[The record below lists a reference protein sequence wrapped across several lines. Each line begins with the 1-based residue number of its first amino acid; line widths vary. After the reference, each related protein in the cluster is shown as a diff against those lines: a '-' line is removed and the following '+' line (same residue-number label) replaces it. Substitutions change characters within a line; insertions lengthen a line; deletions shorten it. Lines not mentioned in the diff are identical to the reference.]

1 MHHYIGKYLQEYLD
15 EKERPGGD
23 VNTLDIVGL
32 NPAANDQ
39 ASSQEN
45 SLSTS
50 AQATTSLPVP
60 TPSSTDPPAAE
71 VKPPITSERTYSA
84 FLPKEN
90 LSAILSTAWEQQSQP
105 QKNFGVVTVTGPV
118 VNQISQQINGGQLLQ
133 QQQQNLPLVQGPMQT
148 SVTNKA
154 DVTEDLGLVMEQV
167 AQHATK
173 IDPQTGI
180 ISQPEQQVWPLTHF
194 LSFSFLYKIIDL
206 PEGQIND
213 P

>member
-1 MHHYIGKYLQEYLD
+1 MKSQQNRIEVVTRPDSYQTKHKPDWARHYGSVHHYIGKYLQEYLD

-45 SLSTS
+45 SLPQQQACTS
-50 AQATTSLPVP
+50 AQATSLPVL
-60 TPSSTDPPAAE
+60 TPSSTEPAAE
-71 VKPPITSERTYSA
+71 VKQPITSVPERTYSA

-133 QQQQNLPLVQGPMQT
+133 QQQNGPLVQGPMQT
-148 SVTNKA
+148 SLTNKA
-154 DVTEDLGLVMEQV
+154 DVTEDLSLVMEQV
-167 AQHATK
+167 ALHATK
-173 IDPQTGI
+173 IDP
-180 ISQPEQQVWPLTHF
+180 
-194 LSFSFLYKIIDL
+194 
-206 PEGQIND
+206 
-213 P
+213 